1 MKKRRRKK
9 NVKSDC
15 EVQRKNRTHMGN
27 SLTSIH
33 NFTQY
38 SDPVDAIE
46 NGTLLSVKLHYRA
59 LTFRN
64 LIKFDNDKN

>member
-9 NVKSDC
+9 NVKLDC

-38 SDPVDAIE
+38 SDPVDANE
-46 NGTLLSVKLHYRA
+46 NGTLLRV
-59 LTFRN
+59 
-64 LIKFDNDKN
+64 